1 MLDRLL
7 ADSIVLLHLL
17 FIAFAVGGGIIVL
30 RWRRVMWVHLP
41 AVAWAVWVE
50 VMNRPCPLTPL
61 ENYFRRRGGEAGYSG
76 GFVEHY
82 IWPMIY
88 PAALTDRIQ
97 LMIGAFVFCVNVA
110 AYALV
115 AWRWKR
121 LRSATASS
129 EASFN
134 PPAVAR

>member
-7 ADSIVLLHLL
+7 ADSVVLFHLL

-30 RWRRVMWVHLP
+30 RWRRMMWVHLP

-61 ENYFRRRGGEAGYSG
+61 ENYFRRRGGEAGYPG

-110 AYALV
+110 AYAV
-115 AWRWKR
+115 VFWRWKR
-121 LRSATASS
+121 RRGVATPDA
-129 EASFN
+129 ASFN

>member
-1 MLDRLL
+1 MLDRFL
-7 ADSIVLLHLL
+7 ADAVVLFHLL
-17 FIAFAVGGGIIVL
+17 FIAFAVVGGVVVL

-41 AVAWAVWVE
+41 SVAWAVWVE

-61 ENYFRRRGGEAGYSG
+61 ENYFRQRGGEAGYPG

-88 PAALTDRIQ
+88 PEALTDRIQ

-115 AWRWKR
+115 LWQWKQRR
-121 LRSATASS
+121 LAATAN
-129 EASFN
+129 AAPFN
-134 PPAVAR
+134 PPAVAG